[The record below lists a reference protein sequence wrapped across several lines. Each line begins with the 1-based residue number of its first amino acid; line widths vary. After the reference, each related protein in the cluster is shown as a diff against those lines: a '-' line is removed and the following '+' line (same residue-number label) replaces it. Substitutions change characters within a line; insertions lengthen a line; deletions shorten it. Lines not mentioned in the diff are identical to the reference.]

1 MQNNQHCLV
10 TLSRNS
16 RIWRDFFK
24 GNEKAHSTELS
35 MLFSEY
41 YRKLK
46 KNGLDQIYVRL
57 ILKKDY

>member
-16 RIWRDFFK
+16 RIWRDFFFK

-41 YRKLK
+41 YKKLK
-46 KNGLDQIYVRL
+46 KWPR
-57 ILKKDY
+57 